1 MRILIMSMSILIFL
15 YYILMKNFGLILKEL
30 RTDRKINQ
38 TELAIELKVSQSM
51 IARWEKGEC
60 EPKASNII
68 AIADY
73 FNVTTDYLL
82 GRSDY

>member
-1 MRILIMSMSILIFL
+1 
-15 YYILMKNFGLILKEL
+15 MKNFALILKEL
-30 RTDRKINQ
+30 RTDIKINQ
-38 TELAIELKVSQSM
+38 TEWAIELKVSQSM
-51 IARWEKGEC
+51 SARWEKGEC
-60 EPKASNII
+60 EPKASYII

>member
-1 MRILIMSMSILIFL
+1 MNDFAV
-15 YYILMKNFGLILKEL
+15 ILKEL
-30 RTDRKINQ
+30 RTDRKLNQ
-38 TELAIELKVSQSM
+38 TELANELKVSQSM
-51 IARWEKGEC
+51 IVRWEKGEC